1 MGGSAVTDKDD
12 KEAKRLIE
20 EAKKAAEE
28 ADKLVRE
35 AQELLA
41 REAAKKKNT

>member
-1 MGGSAVTDKDD
+1 MTDKDD

-20 EAKKAAEE
+20 EARIAAEK
-28 ADKLVRE
+28 ADRLVRE

-41 REAAKKKNT
+41 KEAAKKKNT